1 MSTAGIESMANQ
13 CLVKAQCMWH
23 STTNVGMGIAKD
35 SKGNVYVVGRY
46 SPPGNWSGQK
56 PY

>member
-1 MSTAGIESMANQ
+1 
-13 CLVKAQCMWH
+13 MWN
-23 STTNVGMGIAKD
+23 STTKVGIACTTAAN
-35 SKGNVYVVGRY
+35 GGVYTVGRY